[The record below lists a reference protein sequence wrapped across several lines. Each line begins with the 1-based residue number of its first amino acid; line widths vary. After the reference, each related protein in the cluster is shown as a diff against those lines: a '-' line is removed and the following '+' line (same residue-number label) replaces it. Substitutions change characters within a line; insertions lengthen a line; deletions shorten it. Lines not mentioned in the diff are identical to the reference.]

1 MMPDIQTSEHESP
14 FPEQSRLEDI
24 VQDLIAQAQQLG
36 ANEVEAGV
44 SIDAGLSVTVRLGET
59 ETLEYNH
66 DRALG
71 LTVYF
76 EHRKGSASTADF
88 APESLS
94 ATVHAACDIARYTSK
109 DEYAGLADANR
120 MATSIPDLDL
130 YHPWDISAEQGI
142 ELAAECEEAPR
153 QVDRR
158 IENSE
163 GGMVSTNTGMRV
175 KANSHGFMG
184 GYRSSYH
191 SLSCAVI
198 GKQGEEMQRD
208 YWSWSARDY
217 ADLPPAAAVG
227 RAAGERTIRRL
238 GTRQLSTRQVPVIY
252 AADIASSLF
261 GHFISAVSGSSLYR
275 KASFLLDHLG
285 LPVFPEFIHI
295 HEQPLLLKGLGSAP
309 YDNDGVATGPRDIVT
324 GGILQGY
331 VLNNYAARRLGMETT
346 GNAGGVRNLTIDPGD
361 KDLPALMRA
370 MDTGL
375 LVTELI
381 GFGVNTVTGDYSRG
395 AAGYWVEGGE
405 VQYPVDEITVAGN
418 LKDMFM
424 NIVAVGNDVD
434 LRGNTRTGS
443 VLVEQMMVAGAS

>member
-1 MMPDIQTSEHESP
+1 MPDILTSEHESP

-59 ETLEYNH
+59 ETLEFSR

-76 EHRKGSASTADF
+76 DHRKGSASTADF
-88 APESLS
+88 SPESLA
-94 ATVHAACDIARYTSK
+94 ATVRAACDIARYTSK
-109 DEYAGLADANR
+109 DEYAGLADPEQL
-120 MATSIPDLDL
+120 ATTIPDLDL
-130 YHPWDISAEQGI
+130 YHPWDISAEQAI
-142 ELAAECEEAPR
+142 ELAAECEDAAR
-153 QVDRR
+153 QVDHR

-163 GGMVSTNTGMRV
+163 GGTVSTNTGIRV
-175 KANSHGFMG
+175 KASNHGFMA

-191 SLSCAVI
+191 SLSCAVV

-208 YWSWSARDY
+208 YWSWSARDH
-217 ADLPPAAAVG
+217 ADLPAVAEIG
-227 RAAGERTIRRL
+227 RSAGERTIRRL
-238 GTRQLSTRQVPVIY
+238 GTRPLSTRQVPVIY
-252 AADIASSLF
+252 AAEIAGSLF
-261 GHFISAVSGSSLYR
+261 SHFISAVNGNSLYR

-285 LPVFPEFIHI
+285 KPVFPGFMHI
-295 HEQPLLLKGLGSAP
+295 HEQPLLPKGLGSAP
-309 YDNDGVATGPRDIVT
+309 YDSEGVATRARDIVT
-324 GGILQGY
+324 EGILQSY
-331 VLNNYAARRLGMETT
+331 VLNTYAARRLGMETT

-361 KDLPALMRA
+361 RNLPELLRV

-381 GFGVNTVTGDYSRG
+381 GFGVNNVTGDYSRG
-395 AAGYWVEGGE
+395 AAGFWVEDGE
-405 VQYPVDEITVAGN
+405 IQYPVDEITVAGN

-424 NIVAVGNDVD
+424 NIVEVGNDVD

-443 VLVEQMMVAGAS
+443 VLIEQMMVAGA